1 MKLLYRILDIIALI
15 LWCILAPIWANLSKQ
30 NNPLDI
36 PVFLLLALFMINSII
51 IPKITDKEVYDGYY
65 VAIRVLLFLLPDIF
79 VLIKHFLF

>member
-1 MKLLYRILDIIALI
+1 MKLLYRIFDIIVLI

-51 IPKITDKEVYDGYY
+51 IPKITDKEVYDSFYAG
-65 VAIRVLLFLLPDIF
+65 IRITLFLIPTIYI
-79 VLIKHFLF
+79 VIANFLK